1 MRSTRLHWRHLP
13 LSVGLFDGSTTL
25 EPTWEGAR
33 TKASLPA
40 GTLVPMGP
48 TASATPA
55 MARKLRVAPGGRTRW
70 CPGRAREHC
79 ALALLTLASLAISA
93 AFPVP
98 AVGSSPQEPD
108 GAPAPDSAA
117 ASMNVVRALEPPV
130 MDGIVD
136 ESSWTLADVA
146 TNFLQREPREGQPA
160 TERTEVRILYDD
172 ENLYV
177 SLIAYDSDPSA
188 IIATEL
194 RRDAIGHQFRRSDD
208 TFTVLL
214 DTFNDGRSA
223 FQFTVN
229 PLGTRYDAT
238 IRNES
243 EVNSDWDEAWEAAA
257 QITSRGWEAELVIPL
272 RILRYSSGASDWGVD
287 FERQILRK
295 NEQVAWSNYRRDF
308 QFIAVS
314 QAGDLRGFQNLSVT
328 QRFRLRPYFLGTVTS
343 LFEDPGRTNNVDEQ
357 LGIDDL
363 KIQLTSN
370 LTADLTYNTDFAQVE
385 LDEQR
390 VNLTRFDLFFPEK
403 RDFFLEGANNFSFG
417 QQSGL
422 SGGFDGPVL
431 QLFHSRN
438 IGLSEFGE
446 PLPID
451 FGVKMTGK
459 VGSGNIGLLNV
470 QTGDSD
476 LGEGRNYTALRW
488 RQDILE
494 RSSVGALVTNVE
506 GPDGATNTVIGADVN
521 FTFLDHLNISAFGAR
536 ATTDSLADDLEDI
549 DADHFRARATDDLDE
564 EGKYAGQFRIG
575 WQSDLW
581 TASVDVMRIDPGFRS
596 DLGFVLREDVVR
608 RDYLASFNPRPDVSW
623 LRSVTFDTFF
633 TTFHDTR
640 GDLVTRQG
648 SAGAFLNFESGDAIG
663 VAYLNTFER
672 LDFPFQIHPEVTIP
686 PGEYEFNS
694 LDVFAFTFDGRRI
707 SAATMGTFGQ
717 FFDGT
722 ILSLSP
728 QVTIRF
734 SEKLQLSPAFSY
746 NKIDLPGGSF
756 TSNVL
761 NARANYS
768 FSDRWLTDALVQYN
782 NLFNTVSIFAR
793 LRYIY
798 RIGDDIY
805 LVYRQAGEY
814 DGFQFGRHDRTLT
827 LKVTRSFDW

>member
-1 MRSTRLHWRHLP
+1 
-13 LSVGLFDGSTTL
+13 
-25 EPTWEGAR
+25 
-33 TKASLPA
+33 
-40 GTLVPMGP
+40 
-48 TASATPA
+48 
-55 MARKLRVAPGGRTRW
+55 
-70 CPGRAREHC
+70 
-79 ALALLTLASLAISA
+79 
-93 AFPVP
+93 
-98 AVGSSPQEPD
+98 
-108 GAPAPDSAA
+108 
-117 ASMNVVRALEPPV
+117 MNVVRALEPPV

-136 ESSWTLADVA
+136 ESSWTLAEVA

-177 SLIAYDSDPSA
+177 GLIAYDSDPSA

-194 RRDAIGHQFRRSDD
+194 RRDEIGHRFGGSDD

-238 IRNES
+238 IRNER
-243 EVNSDWDEAWEAAA
+243 EVNSDWDEAWSAAA

-314 QAGDLRGFQNLSVT
+314 QAGDLRGFENLSVT

-343 LFEDPGRTNNVDEQ
+343 LFEDPERTNNVDEQ
-357 LGIDDL
+357 FGIDDL

-417 QQSGL
+417 QQSG
-422 SGGFDGPVL
+422 GFEGPVL

-506 GPDGATNTVIGADVN
+506 GPDGATNTVVGADVN

-536 ATTDSLADDLEDI
+536 ATTDSLTDDLEDI

-581 TASVDVMRIDPGFRS
+581 SASVDVMRIDPGFRS
-596 DLGFVLREDVVR
+596 DL
-608 RDYLASFNPRPDVSW
+608 A
-623 LRSVTFDTFF
+623 
-633 TTFHDTR
+633 
-640 GDLVTRQG
+640 
-648 SAGAFLNFESGDAIG
+648 
-663 VAYLNTFER
+663 
-672 LDFPFQIHPEVTIP
+672 
-686 PGEYEFNS
+686 
-694 LDVFAFTFDGRRI
+694 
-707 SAATMGTFGQ
+707 
-717 FFDGT
+717 
-722 ILSLSP
+722 LS
-728 QVTIRF
+728 
-734 SEKLQLSPAFSY
+734 
-746 NKIDLPGGSF
+746 
-756 TSNVL
+756 
-761 NARANYS
+761 
-768 FSDRWLTDALVQYN
+768 
-782 NLFNTVSIFAR
+782 FAR
-793 LRYIY
+793 
-798 RIGDDIY
+798 
-805 LVYRQAGEY
+805 
-814 DGFQFGRHDRTLT
+814 TLCGAT
-827 LKVTRSFDW
+827 T